1 MTLIVLAG
9 PAGVGK
15 GSIVRWILDNTD
27 QFMLSVSATTRDPRP
42 GEEDGVHYHY
52 VSKESFE
59 AMISENQMLEWAMVH
74 GKHLYGTPLNEL
86 TRAEALDKHLLL
98 EIDLQGAR
106 QVREKVPQAMMIFI
120 NPPSFEELERRLRS
134 RGTET
139 EEQIQTR
146 LSTARTELAAAGEFD
161 YQLTNLDLEA
171 CAREV
176 VELVHRAE
184 RGS

>member
-1 MTLIVLAG
+1 MSLVVLAG

-15 GSIVRWILDNTD
+15 GSIVKWILDNTD
-27 QFMLSVSATTRDPRP
+27 DFMLSVSATTRDPRP
-42 GEEDGVHYHY
+42 GEVDGVHYHF
-52 VSKESFE
+52 VTEESFR
-59 AMISENQMLEWAMVH
+59 ALISQNHMLEWAQVH
-74 GKHLYGTPLNEL
+74 GRHLYGTPLSEL
-86 TRAEALDKHLLL
+86 SRAEAQNKHLLL

-106 QVREKVPQAMMIFI
+106 QVREKMPQALMIFI

>member
-1 MTLIVLAG
+1 MSLIVLAG

-15 GSIVRWILDNTD
+15 GSIVKWILDNTD
-27 QFMLSVSATTRDPRP
+27 DFMLSVSATTRDPRP
-42 GEEDGVHYHY
+42 AEVDGVHYHF
-52 VSKESFE
+52 VTEESFR
-59 AMISENQMLEWAMVH
+59 ALISQNQMLEWAQVH
-74 GKHLYGTPLNEL
+74 GRHLYGTPLSEL
-86 TRAEALDKHLLL
+86 SRAGAQNKHLLL

-106 QVREKVPQAMMIFI
+106 QVREKMPHALMIFI

-176 VELVHRAE
+176 VELVHKAE

>member
-1 MTLIVLAG
+1 MSLIVLAG

-15 GSIVRWILDNTD
+15 GSIVKWILDNTD
-27 QFMLSVSATTRDPRP
+27 DFMLSVSATTRDPRP
-42 GEEDGVHYHY
+42 GEVDGVHYHF
-52 VSKESFE
+52 VTEESFRSL
-59 AMISENQMLEWAMVH
+59 ISQHQMLEWAQVH
-74 GKHLYGTPLNEL
+74 GRHLYGTPLSEL
-86 TRAEALDKHLLL
+86 SRAKAQHKHLLL

-106 QVREKVPQAMMIFI
+106 QVREKMPQALMIFI

-176 VELVHRAE
+176 VELVQKAE

>member
-1 MTLIVLAG
+1 MSLIVLAG

-15 GSIVRWILDNTD
+15 GSIVKWILDNTD
-27 QFMLSVSATTRDPRP
+27 DFMLSVSATTRDPRP
-42 GEEDGVHYHY
+42 GEVDGVHYHF
-52 VSKESFE
+52 VTEESFR
-59 AMISENQMLEWAMVH
+59 ALISQNQMLEWAQVH
-74 GKHLYGTPLNEL
+74 GRHLYGTPLSEL
-86 TRAEALDKHLLL
+86 SRAEAQNKHLLL

-106 QVREKVPQAMMIFI
+106 QVREKMPHALMIFI

>member
-1 MTLIVLAG
+1 MTLVVLAG

-15 GSIVRWILDNTD
+15 GSIVRWILDNED
-27 QFMLSVSATTRDPRP
+27 DFMLSVSATTRDPRP
-42 GEEDGVHYHY
+42 GEVDGVHYHF
-52 VSKESFE
+52 VTE
-59 AMISENQMLEWAMVH
+59 AMFEDLIANNQMLEWAQVH
-74 GKHLYGTPLNEL
+74 GKHFYGTPLNEL

-106 QVREKVPQAMMIFI
+106 QVREELPQALMIFI

-134 RGTET
+134 RATET

-146 LSTARTELAAAGEFD
+146 LTTARTELAAAGEFD

-171 CAREV
+171 CARQV
-176 VELVHRAE
+176 VELVHNAE